1 MRGSVLVIGA
11 GMAGIQASLDLV
23 SQGFKVFLVE
33 SKPTIGGKMAQL
45 DKMYPSGECGM
56 CTQLPKMLE
65 VTSNPNIQLMA
76 FCDVVGVEGSSG
88 DFKVKILKKPRYI
101 DPMKCTACTECFP
114 ACPVG
119 DVPMEFNYGRGKSK
133 AISFYSPFP
142 PRKAIIYP
150 EYCTYLKEGKCGDGE
165 VPPCVEACKPEA
177 IVLDQ
182 KPTEVEINVGAI
194 IVATGL
200 DVYRPVEDGKFG
212 YKKFKNVLTSI
223 EFERLLSGVGP
234 TGGNVKRDDGIAPKR
249 IAWIQC
255 VGSKDTRRGENY
267 CSAVCCM
274 AASTEAVGTLER
286 DRESKVYVI
295 HNDILAYAKGF
306 QEYFRES
313 EKQGVNYVRA
323 RVEDVK
329 EVENGNLALSLKK
342 PSGAVEQ
349 LEVDMLVLSTAQIPN
364 PENEKLAGILGV
376 QLDDNGFFAGNEP
389 VLNPMATTAEGI
401 YVCGSAQSSKDIS
414 ESVVQGSGAAALA
427 AGLLSDAKGTELA
440 KVEKPSEIEVK
451 PTDEPQIG
459 VLVCHCGANVAGFMD
474 IEELGEYAKGLP
486 NVSVVEHDLFGCGG
500 GVVKEMVKNN
510 DLNRVVIAACSPKTH
525 ENLFGLHLESVGMN
539 RYLMEMVNVRNH
551 CSWVHSTNKEDALEK
566 AKTLIKMGVARARLL
581 EPLHKISSS
590 VIQSCCVI
598 GGGLGGMTC
607 ANRLADMG
615 YDVHLVEKRAGL
627 GGMLNQ
633 VNSIFMSEKSPS
645 DVIADL
651 SNRIEQNGKIK
662 VHLNS
667 KVIDVGGFIGQYDV
681 HLAEN
686 GQDNV
691 LNVGAIVVATG
702 AKEIDPTGLFGYGT
716 NPNIITQF
724 ELEKKLKANE
734 LNLEDGSEV
743 VMISCVGA
751 KEAGDEEKRKYCCR
765 IGCPTIIKN
774 AKAIKELN
782 PSTKVHILH
791 RDMTLV
797 GKGEEKERTELE
809 GKDGVQFIRYN
820 KEKKPQVGEGLQVKV
835 WDDDNEAEKEINAN
849 LVVLTVPLEG
859 PEDSQ
864 KLKEMLGVQMDE
876 NGFFT
881 ESLGKLKPMDFTTDG
896 IFLCGCAHSPKSAT
910 EIIADAEGCASRVGN
925 IICNDVMEREPTIS
939 FVVDEKCD
947 GCAYCVE
954 PCTFN
959 AITLL
964 EYKYEDDIKKTVQA
978 NEAVCKGCGSCMATC
993 PKEGIYIRHFRPE
1006 HFESMVNAALGV
1018 E

>member
-1 MRGSVLVIGA
+1 MRGSVLVVGA

-194 IVATGL
+194 IVAAGL

-376 QLDDNGFFAGNEP
+376 QLDDNGFFTGNEP
-389 VLNPMATTAEGI
+389 VLDPLATTSQGI

-500 GVVKEMVKNN
+500 GVVKEMIKNN

-581 EPLHKISSS
+581 EPLHKISSG

-615 YDVHLVEKRAGL
+615 YDVHLVEKGAGL

-645 DVIADL
+645 DLIADL
-651 SNRIEQNGKIK
+651 TNRIEQNGRIT

-774 AKAIKELN
+774 AKAIKELSPN
-782 PSTKVHILH
+782 TKVHILH

-864 KLKEMLGVQMDE
+864 KLKEMLGVQMDD

-910 EIIADAEGCASRVGN
+910 EIVADAEGCASRVGN

>member
-1 MRGSVLVIGA
+1 MRGSVLVVGA
-11 GMAGIQASLDLV
+11 GMAGMQASLDLV
-23 SQGFKVFLVE
+23 AQGFKVFLVE

-65 VTSNPNIQLMA
+65 ITSNPNIQLMA
-76 FCDVVGVEGSSG
+76 FCEVVGVEGSSG
-88 DFKVKILKKPRYI
+88 DFKVRILKRPRYV

-114 ACPVG
+114 VCPVG

-150 EYCTYLKEGKCGDGE
+150 EYCTYLKEGKCGDGD

-200 DVYRPVEDGKFG
+200 DVYRPIEDSRFG
-212 YKKFKNVLTSI
+212 YKKYKNVLTSI

-234 TGGNVKRDDGIAPKR
+234 TGGSIKRDDGSAPKR

-255 VGSKDTRRGENY
+255 VGSKDKRRGEDY

-274 AASTEAVGTLER
+274 AASTEALGTLER
-286 DRESKVYVI
+286 DRESEVFVI
-295 HNDILAYAKGF
+295 HDDILAYAKRF

-313 EKQGVNYVRA
+313 EKEGVKYLRA
-323 RVEDVK
+323 GVEGVA
-329 EVENGNLALSLKK
+329 EVENDNLALSLKK
-342 PSGAVEQ
+342 PSGEVEQ

-364 PENEKLAGILGV
+364 PDNDKLAEILGV
-376 QLDDNGFFAGNEP
+376 DLDDNGFFLENESI
-389 VLNPMATTAEGI
+389 LEPMATSSEGI

-440 KVEKPSEIEVK
+440 EVEKPPEIEVK
-451 PTDEPQIG
+451 PTDEPSIG
-459 VLVCHCGANVAGFMD
+459 VLICHCGANVAGFMD
-474 IEELGEYAKGLP
+474 VDELAEYAKGLQ

-500 GVVKEMVKNN
+500 GVVKEMVKNDN
-510 DLNRVVIAACSPKTH
+510 PNRMVIAACSPKTH

-539 RYLMEMVNVRNH
+539 RYLMEMANIRNH
-551 CSWVHSTNKEDALEK
+551 CSWVHSTNKEETLEK
-566 AKTLIKMGVARARLL
+566 AKTLINMAVARARLL
-581 EPLHKISSS
+581 EPLHKISSN

-598 GGGLGGMTC
+598 GGGLGGLTC

-615 YDVHLVEKRAGL
+615 YDVHLVEKGAEL

-633 VNSIFMSEKSPS
+633 INSVFMSKKSPS

-651 SNRIEQNGKIK
+651 SNGVKENGKITT
-662 VHLNS
+662 HLNS
-667 KVIDVGGFIGQYDV
+667 NVTEVGGFIGQYDV
-681 HLAEN
+681 RLAEN
-686 GQDNV
+686 GQENV
-691 LNVGAIVVATG
+691 LNVGTIVVATG
-702 AKEIDPTGLFGYGT
+702 AKEIDPTGLFGYGS
-716 NPNIITQF
+716 NPSIITQL

-734 LNLEDGSEV
+734 LALGDGAEV
-743 VMISCVGA
+743 VMISCVGS
-751 KEAGDEEKRKYCCR
+751 KEVGDEDKRKYCCR
-765 IGCPTIIKN
+765 IGCPNIIKN
-774 AKAIKELN
+774 AKAIKEVSPN
-782 PSTKVHILH
+782 TKVHILH
-791 RDMTLV
+791 RDMTLI
-797 GKGEEKERTELE
+797 GKGEEKERLELE
-809 GKDGVQFIRYN
+809 GREGVEFIRYN
-820 KEKKPQVGEGLQVKV
+820 KEKKPQVAEDMRVEV
-835 WDDDNEAEKEINAN
+835 WDDDEEVEKEIIAN

-859 PEDSQ
+859 PEDGQS
-864 KLKEMLGVQMDE
+864 LKELLGVQMDE

-881 ESLGKLKPMDFTTDG
+881 ESLGKLKPLDFTTDG
-896 IFLCGCAHSPKSAT
+896 IFLCGCAHSPKSAP
-910 EIIADAEGCASRVGN
+910 EVIADAEGCASRVAN
-925 IICNDVMEREPTIS
+925 IISNDIMDREPTIS

-947 GCAYCVE
+947 GCAYCIE

-959 AITLL
+959 AITLI
-964 EYKYEDDIKKTVQA
+964 EYMYDGAVKKTVQA
-978 NEAVCKGCGSCMATC
+978 NDAICKGCGNCMATC

-1006 HFESMVNAALGV
+1006 HFESMINAALGV